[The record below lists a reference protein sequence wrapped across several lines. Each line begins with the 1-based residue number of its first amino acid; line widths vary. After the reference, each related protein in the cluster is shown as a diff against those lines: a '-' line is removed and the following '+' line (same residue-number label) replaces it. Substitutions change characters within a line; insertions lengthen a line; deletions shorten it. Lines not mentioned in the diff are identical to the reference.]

1 LLRHFRKEMEDKCD
15 PQKYY
20 LRENII

>member
-15 PQKYY
+15 PDKYW
-20 LRENII
+20 LREDVV